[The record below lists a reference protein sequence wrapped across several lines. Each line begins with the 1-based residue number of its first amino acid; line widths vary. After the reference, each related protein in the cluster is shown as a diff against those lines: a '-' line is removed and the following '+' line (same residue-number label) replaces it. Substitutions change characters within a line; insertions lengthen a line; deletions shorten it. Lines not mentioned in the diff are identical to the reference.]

1 MQDSHKTVAGY
12 LPADWSG
19 TLIKNV
25 CNVVR
30 GSSPRPAGSPIYFN
44 GEFLPWVTVA
54 DVTKDNKIFLS
65 ETKSMLTQEGAKLTR
80 ITEPGTLFLTNSG
93 ATLGI
98 PKISKI
104 RSGANDGIAM
114 LLDLDG
120 VDTEFAYYYLL
131 LKTKYFREVLAPGV
145 GQPNLNTELIGSCPI
160 PIPPFNEQQKIA
172 KILTSWDK
180 TIEKLETLI
189 AAKQK
194 RKKALTQQLL
204 TGKKRF
210 AEFVKSDDMQKTKFG
225 TIPTDWQYLHI
236 AEVAKQLSVKNHAGH
251 DLPVLSCTKHY
262 GLVDSLAYF
271 GRQIFSEDTSTYK
284 VTPRNTFAYAT
295 NHIEEGSIGYQN
307 LYDEALISPMYT
319 VFQTKKN
326 INDEFLYRVLK
337 TELYRHIFE
346 VNTSASVD
354 RRGSLRWNQFAAIKI
369 PVPSIPEQQKIASCF
384 AVTDKEI
391 ETLKNQLT
399 ALKEQKKGLM
409 QKLLTGKKRV
419 KIDEPKMLAVASA

>member
-1 MQDSHKTVAGY
+1 MHVPEGWSKSTIGELCEFINGNGFKPNEWSNEGLPIIRIQNLNGSNDFNYYRGEPLKKWLVNPGQLLFAWAGTKGVSFGPKIWAGPQAVLNQHIFKLNPISDINTFWFY
-12 LPADWSG
+12 NVLVRTTGQIESCAHGFKS
-19 TLIKNV
+19 TLLHVQKSDITEQSILV
-25 CNVVR
+25 P
-30 GSSPRPAGSPIYFN
+30 PRP
-44 GEFLPWVTVA
+44 
-54 DVTKDNKIFLS
+54 
-65 ETKSMLTQEGAKLTR
+65 
-80 ITEPGTLFLTNSG
+80 
-93 ATLGI
+93 
-98 PKISKI
+98 
-104 RSGANDGIAM
+104 
-114 LLDLDG
+114 
-120 VDTEFAYYYLL
+120 
-131 LKTKYFREVLAPGV
+131 
-145 GQPNLNTELIGSCPI
+145 
-160 PIPPFNEQQKIA
+160 EQHKIA
-172 KILTSWDK
+172 KILSSWDK
-180 TIEKLETLI
+180 AIEKLEALI

-194 RKKALTQQLL
+194 RQKALMQQLL

-210 AEFVKSDDMQKTKFG
+210 AKFVKSDEMQKTKFG

-284 VTPRNTFAYAT
+284 VAPRKTFAYAT

-319 VFQTKKN
+319 VFQTTKN

-369 PVPSIPEQQKIASCF
+369 PVLLYPS
-384 AVTDKEI
+384 
-391 ETLKNQLT
+391 N
-399 ALKEQKKGLM
+399 
-409 QKLLTGKKRV
+409 KRL
-419 KIDEPKMLAVASA
+419 PLFSR